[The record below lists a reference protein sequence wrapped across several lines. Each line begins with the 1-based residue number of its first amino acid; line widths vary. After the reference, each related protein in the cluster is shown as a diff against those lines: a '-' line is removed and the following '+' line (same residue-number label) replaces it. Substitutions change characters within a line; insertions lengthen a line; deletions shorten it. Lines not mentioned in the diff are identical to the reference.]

1 MATTSAA
8 YTPTLNTLI
17 TALDPTAQW
26 GNPANRLQIQ
36 NASPF
41 TLEITCNGE
50 QNTIQS
56 FTAQTLTLD
65 GAGTTVTM
73 LPTSGPVG
81 AQGSITAVWLQY
93 QQTPPMADG
102 QLTGA
107 AQYAQGLA
115 VPLLPATPFTA
126 SGGLVNVP
134 VPVPPTVRT
143 LIVTTASAPGA
154 LGLQSLTAVGLV
166 TQQQLYAGPPYL
178 PGEVGTAPTSIFV
191 IPIITPIDTGVGL
204 FFSFFAGGWQGTIEV
219 AGDTAQYPESVL
231 YNGQAGAA
239 VAARTVAGTTTILNG
254 PARILTAEVHSAAAV
269 NAVIVWDG
277 AEILH
282 ANATA
287 AQQISSTLTFP
298 PNTLLSHGSSI
309 SLTTFGAGAATGTI
323 VSAYP

>member
-107 AQYAQGLA
+107 AQYAQGLGSTLFSTA
-115 VPLLPATPFTA
+115 SVASGAANTVPL
-126 SGGLVNVP
+126 
-134 VPVPPTVRT
+134 PPTTRT
-143 LIVTTASAPGA
+143 VVVSATWLSG
-154 LGLQSLTAVGLV
+154 VN
-166 TQQQLYAGPPYL
+166 AGPPQIIVEGATSEIQYHYDNAYL
-178 PGEVGTAPTSIFV
+178 TSSFVGSTLWVAVVPITS
-191 IPIITPIDTGVGL
+191 TIDTSLTITVTGTVGENFGL
-204 FFSFFAGGWQGTIEV
+204 SV
-219 AGDTAQYPESVL
+219 YGDTAQYPESVL
-231 YNGQAGAA
+231 YNGRASASKA
-239 VAARTVAGTTTILNG
+239 TRATAGTTVLLNG
-254 PARILTAEVHSAAAV
+254 PARLLTAEVRSTSPIV
-269 NAVIVWDG
+269 NAFILWDG

-282 ANATA
+282 ANANATS
-287 AQQISSTLTFP
+287 QISSTLTFP
-298 PNTLLSHGSSI
+298 PNTLLSPGSTI
-309 SLTTFGAGAATGTI
+309 ALLTVGADAGVGTV

>member
-107 AQYAQGLA
+107 AQYAQGLGSTLFPTA
-115 VPLLPATPFTA
+115 LVASGAANTVPL
-126 SGGLVNVP
+126 
-134 VPVPPTVRT
+134 PPTTRT
-143 LIVTTASAPGA
+143 VVVSATWLSGVVTLAPQIIVEGATSGIQYHINNAYLASSFVGST
-154 LGLQSLTAVGLV
+154 LWVAVV
-166 TQQQLYAGPPYL
+166 PI
-178 PGEVGTAPTSIFV
+178 TS
-191 IPIITPIDTGVGL
+191 TIDTALTITVTGTVGETFVL
-204 FFSFFAGGWQGTIEV
+204 TV
-219 AGDTAQYPESVL
+219 YGDTAQYPESVL
-231 YNGQAGAA
+231 YNGRAGAA
-239 VAARTVAGTTTILNG
+239 VAARTVAGITTILNG
-254 PARILTAEVHSAAAV
+254 PARILTAEVHSDAAAV

-298 PNTLLSHGSSI
+298 PNTLLSAGSSI
-309 SLTTFGAGAATGTI
+309 SLTTFGTGAATGT
-323 VSAYP
+323 VLSAYP

>member
-17 TALDPTAQW
+17 KALDPTAQW

-107 AQYAQGLA
+107 AQYAQGLGSTLFSTA
-115 VPLLPATPFTA
+115 SVASGAANTVPL
-126 SGGLVNVP
+126 
-134 VPVPPTVRT
+134 PPTTRT
-143 LIVTTASAPGA
+143 VVVSATLLSDAFTLAPQIIVEGATSGFQYHINNAYLRSSLPGSELWVA
-154 LGLQSLTAVGLV
+154 VVPITSTIDTSLTITVNDTVG
-166 TQQQLYAGPPYL
+166 
-178 PGEVGTAPTSIFV
+178 ENF
-191 IPIITPIDTGVGL
+191 GL
-204 FFSFFAGGWQGTIEV
+204 SV
-219 AGDTAQYPESVL
+219 YGDTAQYPESVL
-231 YNGQAGAA
+231 YNGRAGAS
-239 VAARTVAGTTTILNG
+239 AALRTVGGTTTLLNG
-254 PARILTAEVHSAAAV
+254 PARILTAQVRSTTAAV
-269 NAVIVWDG
+269 NAFILWDG
-277 AEILH
+277 VEILH
-282 ANATA
+282 ANANATS
-287 AQQISSTLTFP
+287 QISSTLAFP
-298 PNTLLSHGSSI
+298 PNTLLSSGST
-309 SLTTFGAGAATGTI
+309 LALNTAGVGAATGTV